1 MSLASVDRSWALGEA
16 VSLRTAFGQALCETA
31 ARREDFVLLD
41 ADVASGTG
49 AKPFLERFP
58 ERTIQFGIA
67 EQNLMAAAAG
77 LASTGLIPVVS
88 TFAVFGVMR
97 AHEQF
102 RTAVAYPRR
111 GVKLCCSHLG
121 VDVGPDG
128 ATAQML
134 EDLAVMRSI
143 PNVTV
148 LVPADANAMLRA
160 FPLTLET
167 EGPVYM
173 RIGRSP
179 APVIHDASVAFA
191 VGTAIRMREGSDVTI
206 VAAGVTI
213 ARALDAAERLAAEGI
228 SCEVLDAFSVKP
240 LDEAT
245 ILASAARTGGV
256 VTAEDHSVIG
266 GLGGAVAETLVRHH
280 PVPVEMVGV
289 ADRFGR
295 SGDPEKL
302 AAHYGVDA
310 AAIAAAVHRLLARGS
325 RSGQP
330 IRRYINE

>member
-1 MSLASVDRSWALGEA
+1 MSTADLQRGWAPGED
-16 VSLRTAFGQALCETA
+16 VSLRTAFGQALCDTA
-31 ARREDFVLLD
+31 LLREDFVLMD

-49 AKPFLERFP
+49 AKPFVERFP
-58 ERTIQFGIA
+58 ERVIQFGIA

-111 GVKLCCSHLG
+111 SVKLCCSHLG

-128 ATAQML
+128 ATAQMF
-134 EDLAVMRSI
+134 EDLAVTRSI

-160 FPLTLET
+160 FPLVLDTD
-167 EGPVYM
+167 GPVYL

-179 APVIHDASVAFA
+179 APVIYDSSVSFS
-191 VGTAIRMREGSDVTI
+191 VGAAIHLREGSDVTI
-206 VAAGVTI
+206 VAAGVTV
-213 ARALDAAERLAAEGI
+213 ARALLAAEHLAAEGI
-228 SCEVLDAFSVKP
+228 SCEVIDAFSIKP
-240 LDEAT
+240 LDEQSIAE
-245 ILASAARTGGV
+245 SAARTGRV

-266 GLGGAVAETLVRHH
+266 GLGGAVAECLVRRH
-280 PVPVEMVGV
+280 PVPVEMVGIQ
-289 ADRFGR
+289 DRFGS
-295 SGDPEKL
+295 SGTPEEL
-302 AAHYGVDA
+302 AAHYGVDTPS
-310 AAIAAAVHRLLARGS
+310 IVAAVRRVLARPS
-325 RSGQP
+325 
-330 IRRYINE
+330 

>member
-1 MSLASVDRSWALGEA
+1 MSSAKTARGWAVGEA
-16 VSLRTAFGQALCETA
+16 VSLRTAFGQALCDTA
-31 ARREDFVLLD
+31 EHREDFVLLD

-49 AKPFLERFP
+49 AKAFVERFP
-58 ERTIQFGIA
+58 ERVIQFGIA

-77 LASTGLIPVVS
+77 LASTGLIPVVC

-111 GVKLCCSHLG
+111 SVKLCCSHLG
-121 VDVGPDG
+121 LDVGPDG

-134 EDLAVMRSI
+134 EDLAVTRSI

-160 FPLTLET
+160 FPLVLET
-167 EGPVYM
+167 EGPVYL

-179 APVIHDASVAFA
+179 APVIYDDSVSLS
-191 VGTAIRMREGSDVTI
+191 VGTARRLRNGSDVTI
-206 VAAGVTI
+206 VAAGVTV
-213 ARALDAAERLAAEGI
+213 ARALLAAEALASEGI
-228 SCEVLDAFSVKP
+228 SCDVIDAFSIKP
-240 LDEAT
+240 LDEQT
-245 ILASAARTGGV
+245 ILESAARTQRV

-266 GLGGAVAETLVRHH
+266 GLGGAVAESLVRHH
-280 PVPVEMVGV
+280 PLPVEMVGV
-289 ADRFGR
+289 NDRFGS
-295 SGDPEKL
+295 SGDPEEL

-310 AAIAAAVHRLLARGS
+310 PAIAAAAR
-325 RSGQP
+325 RV
-330 IRRYINE
+330 IARRR

>member
-1 MSLASVDRSWALGEA
+1 VTPAEVEQQSWAIGEH
-16 VSLRTAFGQALCETA
+16 VSLRSAFGVALCEA
-31 ARREDFVLLD
+31 ARRREDFVLLD

-49 AKPFLERFP
+49 AKPFAERFP
-58 ERTIQFGIA
+58 ERVIQFGIA
-67 EQNLMAAAAG
+67 EQNMMAAAAG
-77 LASTGLIPVVS
+77 IASTGLIPVVS

-111 GVKLCCSHLG
+111 SVKLCCSHLG

-134 EDLAVMRSI
+134 EDLAVARSI

-148 LVPADANAMLRA
+148 LVPADANAMLSA
-160 FPLTLET
+160 LPLALET

-179 APVIHDASVAFA
+179 APVIYDATVELSA
-191 VGTAIRMREGSDVTI
+191 GTAIRVREGSDVTI
-206 VAAGVTI
+206 VAAGAMV
-213 ARALDAAERLAAEGI
+213 ARALLAAEGLAGEGI
-228 SCEVLDAFSVKP
+228 SCEVIDAFSIKP
-240 LDEAT
+240 LDVQS
-245 ILASAARTGGV
+245 IVRSAARTGGV

-266 GLGGAVAETLVRHH
+266 GLGGAVAEALVCHH

-289 ADRFGR
+289 RDRFGT
-295 SGDPEKL
+295 SGEPAEL
-302 AAHYGVDA
+302 AAYFGVDA
-310 AAIAAAVHRLLARGS
+310 PAIVAAVHRLLAR
-325 RSGQP
+325 RS
-330 IRRYINE
+330 

>member
-1 MSLASVDRSWALGEA
+1 MSPASVDQGWGLGEL

-31 ARREDFVLLD
+31 VRREDFVLFD

-49 AKPFLERFP
+49 AKSFVERFP
-58 ERTIQFGIA
+58 ERVIQFGIA

-77 LASTGLIPVVS
+77 LASTGLIPVVC

-111 GVKLCCSHLG
+111 DVKLCCSHLG

-134 EDLAVMRSI
+134 EDLAVTRSI

-148 LVPADANAMLRA
+148 LVPADANAMLRT
-160 FPLTLET
+160 FPLVLET
-167 EGPVYM
+167 EGPVYL

-179 APVIHDASVAFA
+179 APVIYDASVSVS
-191 VGTAIRMREGSDVTI
+191 VGAAIRVCQGSDVTI
-206 VAAGVTI
+206 VATGVTV
-213 ARALDAAERLAAEGI
+213 ARAVLAAERLASEGI
-228 SCEVLDAFSVKP
+228 SCEVIDAFSIKP
-240 LDEAT
+240 LDEET
-245 ILASAARTGGV
+245 IVESAARTRGV

-266 GLGGAVAETLVRHH
+266 GLGGAVAESLARHH

-289 ADRFGR
+289 HDRFGS
-295 SGDPEKL
+295 SGTPEDL
-302 AAHYGVDA
+302 AAHYGVDTP
-310 AAIAAAVHRLLARGS
+310 AIAAAVHRLLAR
-325 RSGQP
+325 RP
-330 IRRYINE
+330 

>member
-1 MSLASVDRSWALGEA
+1 MSPTDIVRGWALGEA
-16 VSLRTAFGQALCETA
+16 VSLRSAFGEALCEMA
-31 ARREDFVLLD
+31 AQREDFVLLD

-49 AKPFLERFP
+49 AKPFVERFP

-111 GVKLCCSHLG
+111 AVKLCCSHLG

-160 FPLTLET
+160 FPLTLDT

-179 APVIHDASVAFA
+179 APVIHDASVGLA
-191 VGTAIRMREGSDVTI
+191 VGMAIRMRAGSDVTI
-206 VAAGVTI
+206 VAAGVTV

-228 SCEVLDAFSVKP
+228 ACEVLDAFSVKP
-240 LDEAT
+240 LDERT
-245 ILASAARTGGV
+245 ILESAARTGGV

-266 GLGGAVAETLVRHH
+266 GLGGAVAETLARHH

-289 ADRFGR
+289 GDRFGS
-295 SGDPEKL
+295 SGDPTEL
-302 AAHYGVDA
+302 AAHYGVDS
-310 AAIAAAVHRLLARGS
+310 AAIATAVHRLLTRGP
-325 RSGQP
+325 RAAQP
-330 IRRYINE
+330 TRRHIDG